1 MDEMTYLCRSGNE
14 VGVNFYIEA
23 TALSRDYANRTKSL
37 RVRLYA
43 ESEAEGIVSF
53 SLVSASSL
61 TVFGRTFALPSS
73 VKVAKGLNVFFNKTV
88 EGISDDTY
96 PSNAICELTLG
107 YSSDAYGSV
116 TMQVK
121 AAFPV
126 PKIYY
131 SPALSL
137 SGERFALGERLVFS
151 GSMLDEG
158 YAFSV
163 SVCRTDGTVMIETS
177 VDGASRGIP
186 TYCEWIEEQGNAT
199 DMSAILRICGE
210 MPGVQEIPV
219 TFYLSEEAGTPYF
232 EVETGYAS
240 VNPAVNGLSF
250 GVKNRSAFVIKVK
263 NIRCKYGASLVKY
276 GIVIGGVFYPITEY
290 QSEILTD
297 TEPKYFTVTVG
308 DSRGFVRTVKVQT
321 DVREYAP
328 PEFYADVYRSD
339 ALGDPAS
346 SGTSLAVVPML
357 TKSFPFD
364 GMNDYSFSLNA
375 RELDGS
381 LVIDKTEIADGVRYV
396 AEDELDPYVG
406 YEITVCCEDT
416 FGGKTDRKYLLEAL
430 RVEFNIAKNRIGVGK
445 YAERERL
452 LDCAWDIKSEG
463 DVICTGSDGREISLS
478 ALFSGADGAVSWKH
492 YNVISSE
499 ELDSAV
505 NMGKDGVE
513 IALVSVLSDGL
524 SYSRGFYAFVK
535 YRIGQSRGC
544 FKL

>member
-14 VGVNFYIEA
+14 IGVNFYIEA
-23 TALSRDYANRTKSL
+23 TAVSRDYTNRTKSL

-43 ESEAEGIVSF
+43 DSEAEGIVSF

-88 EGISDDTY
+88 EGVSDDTY

-107 YSSDAYGSV
+107 YSSNVYGSV
-116 TMQVK
+116 LAQVK

-126 PKIYY
+126 PRNYY
-131 SPALSL
+131 SPALAL
-137 SGERFALGERLVFS
+137 SGERFALGEPLTFS

-163 SVCRTDGTVMIETS
+163 SVCRSDGFVMIETS
-177 VDGASRGIP
+177 VDEASRSIP
-186 TYCEWIEEQGNAT
+186 TYCEWIVEQGNAT
-199 DMSAILRICGE
+199 DMSVIIRIEGE
-210 MPGVQEIPV
+210 MPGIQEIPV
-219 TFYLSEEAGTPYF
+219 TFYLTEEEGAPYF

-240 VNPAVNGLSF
+240 DNPAVNGLSF
-250 GVKNRSAFVIKVK
+250 GVKNRSFFVINVK

-276 GIVIGGVFYPITEY
+276 GIVVGGVFYPITEY
-290 QSEILTD
+290 RSEILTD
-297 TEPKYFTVTVG
+297 TEPKCFTVTVG
-308 DSRGFVRTVKVQT
+308 DSRGLVRTVKVQT

-346 SGTSLAVVPML
+346 SGSSLSVVPML

-364 GMNDYSFSLNA
+364 GVNDYSFSLSVY
-375 RELDGS
+375 ELDGS
-381 LVIDKTEIADGVRYV
+381 LVIGKTEVAEGVRYIAV
-396 AEDELDPYVG
+396 NKLDPYVG
-406 YEITVCCEDT
+406 YEIHVCCEDA
-416 FGGKTDRKYLLEAL
+416 FGGKTERKYLLEAL

-463 DVICTGSDGREISLS
+463 DVIFTASDGREISLS

-492 YNVISSE
+492 YNVISSDD
-499 ELDSAV
+499 LDNAV
-505 NMGKDGVE
+505 NMGEDGVE
-513 IALVSVLSDGL
+513 IALVSVLNDGL
-524 SYSRGFYAFVK
+524 SYGRGFYAFVK
-535 YRIGQSRGC
+535 YRIGQSSGC